1 MNVRHKRERLR
12 NMKKEIAVTYEIL
25 SENNL
30 AFNIIDLTLKEQM
43 VSVGDIE
50 TIQSILMEE
59 YIPSEIKV
67 YIGKTDLGR
76 LIGGTLQ
83 VLGFEVEY
91 LSVHFEIEE

>member
-1 MNVRHKRERLR
+1 
-12 NMKKEIAVTYEIL
+12 MKKDIVVTYEIL
-25 SENNL
+25 SESNL
-30 AFNIIDLTLKEQM
+30 VFNIVDLTLKEQT

-50 TIQSILMEE
+50 TIQSILVEE

-83 VLGFEVEY
+83 TLGFEVEY
-91 LSVHFEIEE
+91 LSVHFEVGE